1 MTQLLWTS
9 SILMAPTSHFLKV
22 WDTIDRTLRSNNI
35 HESQT
40 VYGVLDTI
48 LLCHR
53 LRCAIFAG
61 FGTHDNEG
69 DADFFPNGGEHQ
81 PGCTEDPG
89 SSALYN
95 LLHGGLGNIQLIN
108 TEHSHQFINTRPYPH
123 HQHHHR
129 QALALYRSV
138 SPVCKFAVSL
148 PSTWRGIIIA
158 GVVAHSLTCSHSR
171 ATELFIESINSP
183 CKFYAHKCSSI
194 TDFDEGRCM
203 GCPDGG
209 CAAMG
214 YDADATSLRGTFYLS
229 TSTHAPYCGKY
240 FWKLL
245 YVVWRL
251 FKKLLN
257 K

>member
-69 DADFFPNGGEHQ
+69 DVDFFPNGGEHQ

-108 TEHSHQFINTRPYPH
+108 TEHSHQFINTRPYPTTNTTTGKPLH
-123 HQHHHR
+123 YIGGCHR
-129 QALALYRSV
+129 YANLHCLTSQYL
-138 SPVCKFAVSL
+138 
-148 PSTWRGIIIA
+148 TWNYNCR
-158 GVVAHSLTCSHSR
+158 
-171 ATELFIESINSP
+171 
-183 CKFYAHKCSSI
+183 
-194 TDFDEGRCM
+194 GRCSLLDLQSQSGYWVVHWVHQLSM
-203 GCPDGG
+203 QILRPQMFKHYWLWRRSLYGMSGRWLRSDGIWRRRHVTSWHLLPQYLNSCPI
-209 CAAMG
+209 
-214 YDADATSLRGTFYLS
+214 LR
-229 TSTHAPYCGKY
+229 
-240 FWKLL
+240 
-245 YVVWRL
+245 
-251 FKKLLN
+251 
-257 K
+257 